1 MGATPTGVVRPR
13 LGGPQ
18 YAGDAAPRRWIEA
31 VSLPVRATHVGA
43 DPEDRRCGLTA
54 AVPLEA
60 TDRRQSVRAKSVTR
74 ASAPYC
80 ISMASAIHRRASGD
94 GAFVVDDASTS
105 RMANVFI
112 SVLFYRNPSVVPSAP
127 VHESINV
134 P

>member
-1 MGATPTGVVRPR
+1 M
-13 LGGPQ
+13 
-18 YAGDAAPRRWIEA
+18 
-31 VSLPVRATHVGA
+31 SL
-43 DPEDRRCGLTA
+43 D
-54 AVPLEA
+54 A

-94 GAFVVDDASTS
+94 GAFVVDDASAS

-112 SVLFYRNPSVVPSAP
+112 RSSYRNPSVVPSAP
-127 VHESINV
+127 VHEAINV